1 MARRQTSKFGHTV
14 RKKLG
19 GPPARRETISFVI
32 TLWLEPS
39 AEPEW
44 RWRVTCVQT
53 GEQRLFHHLQDFLTF
68 VSTEADVPAPR

>member
-1 MARRQTSKFGHTV
+1 M
-14 RKKLG
+14 
-19 GPPARRETISFVI
+19 ETISFVI

-44 RWRVTCVQT
+44 RGRVTCVQT
-53 GEQRLFHHLQDFLTF
+53 GEQRLFHHLQDFLTY